1 MNYQSFSSPL
11 KSGGEEGKLTRRK
24 RHHSVS
30 SLGTMGN
37 RSNAGALARKAEALF
52 PRPPAVFV

>member
-37 RSNAGALARKAEALF
+37 RSNAEL
-52 PRPPAVFV
+52 